1 MNKQNLKI
9 CLLLAL
15 LSIANISLADD
26 DDDDDKKPSAKNQ
39 QQNNI
44 TLTDK
49 AQKTSGLQTIK
60 LEVSTF
66 QVESVAYGKVLPIQ
80 PLFELRQR
88 YLTAL
93 TEQNSAKAKFLQA
106 KQQIERQNALYQEGV
121 TAKRSVEEQQ
131 ALLQVEKSTLEA
143 TQHQDTA
150 IKNQALLTWGKTL
163 TEWMLGNN
171 NKLDDLLSG
180 ETQLL
185 QITLPSHKALNS
197 KTLYVANSGD
207 RAKAVP
213 AKLIS
218 IAPQTDSTQGH

>member
-131 ALLQVEKSTLEA
+131 ALLQVKKSTLEA